1 MQLKEQNK
9 DLLTRMDLLTTN
21 RPGSSKS
28 TAKSLRSP
36 TRPTPSPPS
45 RIVSPTR
52 GTPSKASVSSSS
64 SGPSPAHSAPVKK
77 WRWFSSHF
85 FKSSLS
91 KRAKKYQSSYDYNNV
106 ILTKLIPISGCIS
119 YSAFAFHV
127 YQPKGLF
134 RYKNTFCKCRGYKLT
149 IKCPFHAFLSIFS
162 YLATQDVPIL
172 ANCLLFNSHL
182 GIGLYLYSRSH
193 MSYSSTANICITK
206 RLIYSIY
213 GAVLFNFGSILLWAT
228 TSSIIPT
235 ESAFAR
241 TFIAISSSVALLLI
255 GHEYMSHIDYR
266 CRERD
271 KSSDESD
278 EDDDADDESDI
289 HYQNFN

>member
-1 MQLKEQNK
+1 
-9 DLLTRMDLLTTN
+9 MDLLTTN

-134 RYKNTFCKCRGYKLT
+134 
-149 IKCPFHAFLSIFS
+149 S

-182 GIGLYLYSRSH
+182 GIGLYLYSRTH